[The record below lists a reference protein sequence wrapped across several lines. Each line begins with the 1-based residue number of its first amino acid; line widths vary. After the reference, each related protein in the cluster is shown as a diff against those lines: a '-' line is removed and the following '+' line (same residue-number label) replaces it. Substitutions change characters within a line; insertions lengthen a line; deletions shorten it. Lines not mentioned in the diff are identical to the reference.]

1 MIKQHKMYASNNIK
15 NQLQNQN
22 SLIIIVMEN
31 QSQNLNA
38 NEKKIPLIINI
49 IKINMMCAIIFKRK
63 LHTFFVLCGSQPP
76 SPSRSCTLDFAYV
89 LVRF

>member
-31 QSQNLNA
+31 QSQ
-38 NEKKIPLIINI
+38 KSQ
-49 IKINMMCAIIFKRK
+49 CKRK
-63 LHTFFVLCGSQPP
+63 QNP
-76 SPSRSCTLDFAYV
+76 SHHKYN
-89 LVRF
+89 